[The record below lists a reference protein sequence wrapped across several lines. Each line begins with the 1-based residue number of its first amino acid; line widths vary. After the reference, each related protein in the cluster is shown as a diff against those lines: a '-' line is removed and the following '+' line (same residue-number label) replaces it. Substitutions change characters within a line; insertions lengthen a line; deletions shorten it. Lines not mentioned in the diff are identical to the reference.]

1 MVDARFWQFGQ
12 SYSLDEL
19 ASWITGP
26 VELGSDHS
34 VRIRHCAELG
44 DAQAQDLAFC
54 DNPKLARLKDGLLQ
68 TQAGICVVNAQ
79 GATLLPNGT
88 IGMIVDNPRAA
99 FAAICQRMFTPLC
112 WEPKLDTDLPGANRL
127 TFIGQGANIG
137 EGTRLHPFAVI
148 GPGVQ
153 VGRHCSIGPGVKL
166 QHCLLGDHVTILA
179 GAVIGETGFGLTP
192 TPNGLMDMPHLGRVI
207 IQDRVTIGANSTID
221 RGMLSDTVI
230 GEGSKIDNLVQIGH
244 NVQIGRH
251 CAIAAHSG
259 ISGSVIVEDH
269 VQLGGRVGIAD
280 HIRIG
285 RGAQLAAYSGHMQDV
300 PEKAIWGGVPAQPV
314 RTWMREVAALR
325 RLVKRPS
332 GDVARNE
339 FTTEED

>member
-12 SYSLDEL
+12 SYSATEL

-26 VELGSDHS
+26 VEVRPGSP
-34 VRIRHCAELG
+34 VRIRHCAELIE
-44 DAQAQDLAFC
+44 AQAQDLAFC
-54 DNPKLARLKDGLLQ
+54 DNPKPAKLKSGKLA
-68 TQAGICVVNAQ
+68 TEAGICLIRAKHEE
-79 GATLLPNGT
+79 LLPSGT
-88 IGMIVDNPRAA
+88 IGMMVDNPRTA
-99 FAAICQRMFTPLC
+99 FAQICRHMFAPIAWKPRSDQDLSEAISP
-112 WEPKLDTDLPGANRL
+112 
-127 TFIGQGANIG
+127 TFIAQGADIG
-137 EGTRLHPFAVI
+137 EGTVLHPFAVI

-153 VGRHCSIGPGVKL
+153 IGRHCSIGPGVKL

-179 GAVIGETGFGLTP
+179 GAVIGEAGFGLTMSA
-192 TPNGLMDMPHLGRVI
+192 NGLMDMPHLGRVI
-207 IQDRVTIGANSTID
+207 VQDRVTIGANSTID

-230 GEGSKIDNLVQIGH
+230 GEGTKIDNLVQIGH

-285 RGAQLAAYSGHMQDV
+285 KGAQLAAYSGHMQDV
-300 PEKAIWGGVPAQPV
+300 PEKEIWGGVPAQPI
-314 RTWMREVAALR
+314 RAWMREVAALR

-332 GDVARNE
+332 DQADRNQLAKE
-339 FTTEED
+339 QD